1 MSEFDDLKLSDEY
14 LEIIGVLLNDT
25 NIKKY
30 FKDMKLYQNINSEPF
45 NMVYN
50 EFTNYLDRMVPI
62 TKRKIKLQKILK
74 K

>member
-30 FKDMKLYQNINSEPF
+30 FKDMKLYQNINSESF